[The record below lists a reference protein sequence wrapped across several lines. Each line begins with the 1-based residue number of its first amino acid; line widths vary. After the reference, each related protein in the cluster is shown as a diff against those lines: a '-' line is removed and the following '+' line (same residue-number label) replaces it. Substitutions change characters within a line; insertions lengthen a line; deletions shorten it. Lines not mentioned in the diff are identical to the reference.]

1 MDIFWFERNAGNIE
15 NLQDKS
21 IELESNGFSGTMYP
35 YSISSNDFFTQIPS
49 IAKEDSKFK
58 YIVAIRPYVISPQYL
73 SMICN
78 SLNKKYPNRVILNLL
93 TGWIDKHESSFG
105 GILSYP
111 NDESDHIHRS
121 NYMIDYAKVFKNL
134 KTTTPKFYISTTNG
148 PTFKKCKSEN
158 FPMIIPY
165 AWYKAQMFDL
175 EDTEYIIS
183 ISPVFNENQS
193 DSMDNDFFTK
203 ETFLNFLKQCKEKN
217 INGILIYEDSANPQY
232 EPISEIVKFF
242 RKSGIY

>member
-93 TGWIDKHESSFG
+93 TGWIDKHEFSFG

-175 EDTEYIIS
+175 EDTDYIIS

-217 INGILIYEDSANPQY
+217 ISGILIYEDSANPQY
-232 EPISEIVKFF
+232 EPISEIVKIF
-242 RKSGIY
+242 RKLGI

>member
-35 YSISSNDFFTQIPS
+35 YGIFNNDFFTQIPS

-58 YIVAIRPYVISPQYL
+58 YIIAIRPHVISPQYL

-78 SLNKKYPNRVILNLL
+78 SLNKKYPNRIILNFV
-93 TGWIDKHESSFG
+93 TGWIEEYESNFG

-111 NDESDHIHRS
+111 NDKSSRIDRS
-121 NYMIDYAKVFKNL
+121 EYMIEYIKVFKNL
-134 KTTTPKFYISTTNG
+134 KTTIPKFYISTTNKEK
-148 PTFKKCKSEN
+148 FEERKVKN
-158 FPMIIPY
+158 FPMIVPY
-165 AWYKAQMFDL
+165 FRYKSEMFDL

-183 ISPVFNENQS
+183 ISPVFNEKES

-203 ETFLNFLKQCKEKN
+203 ETFLNFLKECKEKN